1 MTPSIDHDA
10 IFKELLSTFFVDFI
24 ELFAPR
30 VLDYAE
36 IQGFSL
42 EPTETVR
49 EVFAPVEKGKK
60 KTVDLVAR
68 VSFRDSEA
76 CFLIHI
82 ESQSS
87 AYSEEDLRWRMFY
100 YFSRLHEKFQLP
112 VYPIALLTFDKPEK
126 ERNSRCLVTFPD
138 CKVLEFNFVS
148 IQLNR
153 LNWRDFLKRENPVAS
168 ALMAKMKI
176 APEERAQV
184 KAECLRLLATLE
196 LNQKKMELISGFI
209 GTYLR
214 LNEQEEEVFEQILDS
229 MELKTKERVML
240 FYTDW
245 EEKGREKGRQEV
257 LQEVVPEVRREGRKE
272 DIFRVLKARFQD
284 TPLTLKELIEKIN
297 DLETLGNLLVQAA
310 TTPSLG
316 EFESVVRSMA

>member
-1 MTPSIDHDA
+1 
-10 IFKELLSTFFVDFI
+10 
-24 ELFAPR
+24 
-30 VLDYAE
+30 
-36 IQGFSL
+36 
-42 EPTETVR
+42 
-49 EVFAPVEKGKK
+49 
-60 KTVDLVAR
+60 
-68 VSFRDSEA
+68 
-76 CFLIHI
+76 
-82 ESQSS
+82 
-87 AYSEEDLRWRMFY
+87 
-100 YFSRLHEKFQLP
+100 
-112 VYPIALLTFDKPEK
+112 
-126 ERNSRCLVTFPD
+126 VTFPD
-138 CKVLEFNFVS
+138 CQVLEFNFVS

-240 FYTDW
+240 FSTDW
-245 EEKGREKGRQEV
+245 EERGREKGRQEGR
-257 LQEVVPEVRREGRKE
+257 QEECQEN
-272 DIFRVLKARFQD
+272 ILRVLKARFQD
-284 TPLTLKELIEKIN
+284 TPLKLKELIEKIH
-297 DLETLGNLLVQAA
+297 DLEMLGNLLVQAA

-316 EFESVVRSMA
+316 EFESVVRNMT